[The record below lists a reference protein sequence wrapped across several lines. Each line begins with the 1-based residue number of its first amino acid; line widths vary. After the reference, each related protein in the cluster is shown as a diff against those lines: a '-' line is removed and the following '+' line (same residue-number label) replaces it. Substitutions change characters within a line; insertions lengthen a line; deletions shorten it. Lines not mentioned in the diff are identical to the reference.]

1 MRMAT
6 STASWAKMP
15 VSMIEVKERLTGPGP
30 SGESAYIFALNI
42 FTLPCCLLAPA
53 RCQRRGTQKCAL
65 VVGWRIVQCT
75 GQG

>member
-1 MRMAT
+1 MAT
-6 STASWAKMP
+6 STSSRAQMP
-15 VSMIEVKERLTGPGP
+15 VSLMGVEERLTGPGS

-53 RCQRRGTQKCAL
+53 RCRRRGTQKWAL
-65 VVGWRIVQCT
+65 VVGRPIVQCT